1 MGAGEDSFTLQ
12 VASRTGTTLVGCP
25 RCSMGCSGCPS
36 IGHRQQTHL
45 DFKEYNQH
53 PMEPRSGATERAGAS
68 RAIPSRAMGERPF
81 KAMEVG
87 PQELGSPTHVQQ
99 SCEAGPPRQCWKT
112 GSLRSNGICPTGF
125 GTFLRPVTS
134 FVFSISPFWN
144 EEACPTILYLG
155 STWQVRYHRLTAGEE
170 FAFRMNLTLSLTY
183 M

>member
-12 VASRTGTTLVGCP
+12 VASLTGTTLVGCP

-99 SCEAGPPRQCWKT
+99 SCEGRTTTPM
-112 GSLRSNGICPTGF
+112 LENGIPK
-125 GTFLRPVTS
+125 V
-134 FVFSISPFWN
+134 
-144 EEACPTILYLG
+144 
-155 STWQVRYHRLTAGEE
+155 
-170 FAFRMNLTLSLTY
+170 
-183 M
+183 